1 MQPLCGIKVVEFG
14 GVGPGPFAATALAE
28 LTDRLAAVLR
38 TKTRAQWEAIFD
50 GAQAC
55 ATPVLTLDEAP
66 LHPHHRA
73 RVHSMNPS
81 GSCAGAPLSALL
93 VGHRVVIDPAA
104 HRPSLAAVGPAS
116 APTLRHGSTP
126 WQTSTHP
133 VISVNDR

>member
-73 RVHSMNPS
+73 R
-81 GSCAGAPLSALL
+81 GAFHETERELCRRRSPRFSLDIESSSTPP
-93 VGHRVVIDPAA
+93 RIDQVLRQWGRPQRRRCDTAP
-104 HRPSLAAVGPAS
+104 RPGRRRRTPSLV
-116 APTLRHGSTP
+116 
-126 WQTSTHP
+126 
-133 VISVNDR
+133 

>member
-73 RVHSMNPS
+73 R
-81 GSCAGAPLSALL
+81 GAFHESERELCRRAAL
-93 VGHRVVIDPAA
+93 RASRWTSSR
-104 HRPSLAAVGPAS
+104 HRPRRA
-116 APTLRHGSTP
+116 
-126 WQTSTHP
+126 
-133 VISVNDR
+133 